1 MLNVQTFIYHGDI
14 SAIYVSHGIVVWCVL
29 TSATLFMLTVR
40 FYLVLIGKINSQVDA
55 GQIVN

>member
-1 MLNVQTFIYHGDI
+1 MLNVQTFIYNGDI
-14 SAIYVSHGIVVWCVL
+14 SAIYVSEGIVVWCVL

-40 FYLVLIGKINSQVDA
+40 FYLVFIGKLNSQVDA